1 MLQYLRK
8 LTCNYSFFQN
18 SKKIYVLMFHNVND
32 LNSTYYP
39 GVPTKTFEQLM
50 QFVKQNFTVI
60 HFKEISD
67 FVENKLKKPLLIITF
82 DDGMDDIR
90 TNVFDY
96 MEGNQLKYTI
106 NIDTK
111 ILIDGKP
118 QYFIQIYDILNQN
131 SKPVSY
137 LDDRYMKH
145 PIQLSGEKPAK
156 VEFAFTNVLSRLKKH
171 EKEDFIARMQQ
182 EFGVVQPKFTKVLT
196 KEWIA
201 LQKDNPLIE
210 FGSHSHTH
218 PVFSTLSNDEIIAE
232 ITESKQILEYILDKK
247 VTIFAYPNGIGNSQ
261 SDKLL
266 RQVGYEY
273 ILYTQD
279 KLNIKASNKFYFRI
293 NMYHASLERAILQ
306 ILGILSEIRTLKQKL
321 WN

>member
-1 MLQYLRK
+1 
-8 LTCNYSFFQN
+8 
-18 SKKIYVLMFHNVND
+18 MFHKVND

-60 HFKEISD
+60 HFKEIPD
-67 FVENKLKKPLLIITF
+67 FAENKPKKPLLIITF

-96 MEGNQLKYTI
+96 MELNQLKYTI

-118 QYFIQIYDILNQN
+118 QYFIQIYDILNRN

-137 LDDRYMKH
+137 LDDRYMEYA
-145 PIQLSGEKPAK
+145 IQISGEKPAK
-156 VEFAFTNVLSRLKKH
+156 VESAFTNVLSRLKND
-171 EKEDFIARMQQ
+171 EKEDFIVRMHQN
-182 EFGVVQPKFTKVLT
+182 FNLTHPVCSNVLT
-196 KEWIA
+196 NEWIA
-201 LQKDNPLIE
+201 AQKDNPLIE
-210 FGSHSHTH
+210 FGSHSHSH
-218 PVFSTLSNDEIIAE
+218 PVFSGLSNDEIIAE
-232 ITESKQILEYILDKK
+232 ITESKQILEEILHKK
-247 VTIFAYPNGIGNSQ
+247 VTIFAYPNGIGNSKNDQ
-261 SDKLL
+261 LL
-266 RQVGYEY
+266 RQFGYEY

-279 KLNIKASNKFYFRI
+279 KLNIKANNKFYFRM

-306 ILGILSEIRTLKQKL
+306 MLGILSKIRTLKHKV

>member
-1 MLQYLRK
+1 
-8 LTCNYSFFQN
+8 
-18 SKKIYVLMFHNVND
+18 MFHKVDD

-39 GVPTKTFEQLM
+39 GVPIKTFEQLM

-60 HFKEISD
+60 HFKEIPD
-67 FVENKLKKPLLIITF
+67 FAENKLKKPLLIITF

-96 MEGNQLKYTI
+96 MELNQLRYTI

-118 QYFIQIYDILNQN
+118 QYFIQIYDVLNSN

-137 LDDRYMKH
+137 LDDRYMEH
-145 PIQLSGEKPAK
+145 AIQIFGEKPAK
-156 VEFAFTNVLSRLKKH
+156 VESAFTKVLSRLKNY

-182 EFGVVQPKFTKVLT
+182 EFGVLQPNSTKVLT

-201 LQKDNPLIE
+201 AQKDNPLIE

-232 ITESKQILEYILDKK
+232 ITESKQILETILHKK
-247 VTIFAYPNGIGNSQ
+247 VVIFAYPNGIGNTQ
-261 SDKLL
+261 SDQHL
-266 RQVGYEY
+266 RQYGYEF
-273 ILYTQD
+273 ILNTQD
-279 KLNIKASNKFYFRI
+279 KLNTLKSELNDTSFFRI
-293 NMYHASLERAILQ
+293 NMYQASLERAILQ
-306 ILGILSEIRTLKQKL
+306 MLGILSEIRTLKQKL

>member
-1 MLQYLRK
+1 
-8 LTCNYSFFQN
+8 
-18 SKKIYVLMFHNVND
+18 MFHKVND

-39 GVPTKTFEQLM
+39 GVPIKTFEQLM

-60 HFKEISD
+60 HFKEIPD
-67 FVENKLKKPLLIITF
+67 FTENKLKKPLLVITF

-90 TNVFDY
+90 MNVFDY
-96 MEGNQLKYTI
+96 MELNQLKYTI

-118 QYFIQIYDILNQN
+118 QYFIQIYDILNLN

-145 PIQLSGEKPAK
+145 AIQISGEKPSL
-156 VEFAFTNVLSRLKKH
+156 VESAFTNVLSRLKNH

-182 EFGVVQPKFTKVLT
+182 RFEVLQPNYTIVLT

-201 LQKDNPLIE
+201 AQKDNPLIE

-218 PVFSTLSNDEIIAE
+218 PVFSNLSNEEIIAE
-232 ITESKQILEYILDKK
+232 ITESKEILENILHKK
-247 VTIFAYPNGIGNSQ
+247 AVVFAYPNGIGNTQ
-261 SDKLL
+261 SDQLL
-266 RQVGYEY
+266 RQFGYEY

-279 KLNIKASNKFYFRI
+279 KLNIKANNKFYFRM

-306 ILGILSEIRTLKQKL
+306 MLGIISKIRTVKQRL